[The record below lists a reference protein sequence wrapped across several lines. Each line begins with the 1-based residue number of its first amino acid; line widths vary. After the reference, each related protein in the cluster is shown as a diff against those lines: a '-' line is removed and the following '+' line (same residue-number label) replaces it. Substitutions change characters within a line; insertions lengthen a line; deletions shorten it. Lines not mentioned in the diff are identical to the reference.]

1 MERDIS
7 FVAHETMGITI
18 QSIFFHSLSLSI
30 SLFLYVAEEE
40 SQLAFLFDW
49 NKLELAPD
57 RA

>member
-18 QSIFFHSLSLSI
+18 QSIFFSLSLS
-30 SLFLYVAEEE
+30 LYVAEKE

>member
-18 QSIFFHSLSLSI
+18 QSIFFFTLSLS
-30 SLFLYVAEEE
+30 LYVAEKE